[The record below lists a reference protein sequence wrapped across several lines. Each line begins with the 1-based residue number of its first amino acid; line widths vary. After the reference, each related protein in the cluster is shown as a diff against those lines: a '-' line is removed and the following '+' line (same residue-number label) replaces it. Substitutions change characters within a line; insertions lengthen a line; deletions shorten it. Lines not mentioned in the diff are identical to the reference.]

1 MEDIILRFYV
11 ARQPILNKHLF
22 AYGLLRRNSLENR
35 HVSAAPAKIIEVLV
49 FTLGLKSLTQGYLA
63 FINLA
68 HDPLINTYCLSSKQY
83 FQSILSALTP
93 YPCIQSPSKKIETYS
108 DLPPANID
116 VTQTEAALEV
126 CKC

>member
-1 MEDIILRFYV
+1 LNFYV
-11 ARQPILNKHLF
+11 PRQSILNKN
-22 AYGLLRRNSLENR
+22 LLSYELLLRNSLENR

-68 HDPLINTYCLSSKQY
+68 HDPLINAYCLSSKQY
-83 FQSILSALTP
+83 FQAILSALTP
-93 YPCIQSPSKKIETYS
+93 YPCIQSPSKKLETYS

-116 VTQTEAALEV
+116 VTQTEAAPGE
-126 CKC
+126 CEC